1 MTHLLD
7 AHTLIWSQDTPRLL
21 GVAAQDVLTDRDN
34 LLCVGNGTLWEIG
47 IKVATGKLR
56 LSKPFRTWIDFAITN
71 LDLKIVEITL
81 DHIERVS
88 DMPFLKDHRDPF
100 DRILAA
106 QSLATTIPVV
116 SIDEIFDT
124 YGVNRIWN

>member
-1 MTHLLD
+1 MLD

>member
-1 MTHLLD
+1 M
-7 AHTLIWSQDTPRLL
+7 L
-21 GVAAQDVLTDRDN
+21 GIAAQDVLTDRDN

-56 LSKPFRTWIDFAITN
+56 LSKPFRTCIDFAITN

-116 SIDEIFDT
+116 SIDEIFDA